1 MANSFQTHTGNGVT
15 ATFSWSQIDGFLS
28 SAHIYISVNGLVK
41 TAGTHYTLNTT
52 ARTVTFTAGNIP
64 ANLAFIKVQRITP
77 KTEAGLQTVF
87 VDGSVTTAAD
97 LNAAQ
102 RQQLYI
108 AQEAQDTGSG
118 ALPLDENGE
127 AWDAQA
133 KRISSVAAP
142 LDLEDAATKGYVDS
156 IALFGAYTVPQSW
169 SFNGTGSQTAFV
181 LSSPEPTATDARM
194 FLVEV
199 NGVLQRPLTN
209 YNIVAVGSTY
219 ELQLDA
225 APSAGTGNIVVRNF
239 GVARSALDVIPNSSI
254 TNQYLA
260 ADSVTTVNI
269 QDLAV
274 TAAKL
279 ANLAVET
286 AKLADNAV
294 TALKLAANSVETAK
308 IANEAVTTAKIADTA
323 VDTAKIA
330 DLAITAAKMANG
342 AVEASKIALAAVDY
356 TKFKTTGFTSAGAA
370 NRMMA
375 VDASGNLAIPTMLSI
390 LQQFSLNAL
399 AVAPTADIPM
409 NNRTFSGLLEGTF
422 TPRFL
427 WGGNAV
433 GATYSTQFGRYL
445 KIGKLVFVSGRLVLT
460 ARGSSTGNAE
470 VADLPFPCASSG
482 WSGIH
487 LFADTGWASLNG
499 FQSGFVNASDSN
511 VLLYHPG
518 GSGSV
523 RLTNGNFT
531 NTTSLIF
538 SGCYLSAT

>member
-28 SAHIYISVNGLVK
+28 SSHIFVSVNGVTK

-64 ANLAFIKVQRITP
+64 ENLAFIKVQRITP

-118 ALPLDENGE
+118 ALPLDENGT
-127 AWDAQA
+127 AWDAQS
-133 KRISSVAAP
+133 KRIGALAAP

-169 SFNGTGSQTAFV
+169 AFNGTGSATAFV
-181 LSSPEPTATDARM
+181 LTAPEPSATDARM

-199 NGVLQRPLTN
+199 NGVLQRPTTN

-239 GVARSALDVIPNSSI
+239 GVARSALDVLPNGSV

-260 ADSVTTVNI
+260 VDAVATANI
-269 QDLAV
+269 QALAV

-279 ANLAVET
+279 ADLAVET
-286 AKLADNAV
+286 AKLADGAV
-294 TALKLAANSVETAK
+294 TALKLAAGSVETAK
-308 IANEAVTTAKIADTA
+308 LADGAVTTVKIVDSA

-330 DLAITAAKMANG
+330 DLAITAAKIANG
-342 AVEASKIALAAVDY
+342 AVDATKIALAAVDY
-356 TKFKTTGFTSAGAA
+356 PKLKATGFSSAGAA
-370 NRMMA
+370 NRMLT
-375 VDASGNLAIPTMLSI
+375 VDASGNLGIPTMQSL
-390 LQQFSLNAL
+390 LAQFTLNAL
-399 AVAPTADIPM
+399 AAPTAPIPM
-409 NNRTFSGLLEGTF
+409 NNQTFSGLLEGTF

-445 KIGKLVFVSGRLVLT
+445 KIGKMVFVSGRLVLT

-499 FQSGFVNASDSN
+499 FQSGFVNASESSI
-511 VLLYHPG
+511 LLYHPG

-538 SGCYLSAT
+538 SGCYLAST